1 MTDVLTAAQRLAAL
15 EPACDVAAGLA
26 LYDDLPAVSPAEIR
40 GTWRGRELRT
50 GHPMDGLLEA
60 TGWYGKRFD
69 DDDAVHPLLFSTR
82 SGAVV
87 SVDPRKVPM
96 GLAGRVP
103 VSVAARARLAVDV
116 LRPALRTRKP
126 RARLREVRHRGV
138 VTAAMVYD
146 HLPIIDVFR
155 RVDDDTLLGFMDLRS
170 QPQPYLFVLA
180 RDL

>member
-1 MTDVLTAAQRLAAL
+1 VTAVAARDRLAAL
-15 EPACDVAAGLA
+15 EPACSLAEALA
-26 LYDDLPAVSPAEIR
+26 LYDDLAAVATTEVR

-69 DDDAVHPLLFSTR
+69 DDESVHPLLFSTS
-82 SGAVV
+82 SGDVV

-103 VSVAARARLAVDV
+103 VGAVARARFAVDL
-116 LRPALRTRKP
+116 LRPALRTRRP
-126 RARLREVRHRGV
+126 RARLRAVEHRGV

-155 RVDDDTLLGFMDLRS
+155 RVDDDTLLGLMDLRTH
-170 QPQPYLFVLA
+170 PQPYLFILSRA
-180 RDL
+180 A